1 MHGLALHEPVSTSMG
16 APTSPKYSLDSFRV
30 SLLNL
35 YGAGF
40 GDVAY
45 VKVFKAT
52 SGSANADAP
61 SGLQY

>member
-1 MHGLALHEPVSTSMG
+1 MG

-45 VKVFKAT
+45 VEVFKDT